1 MDIEN
6 MTTIENTETSSEMK
20 EQYEIKNEGKDR
32 KA

>member
-6 MTTIENTETSSEMK
+6 MATIENTGTSSEME
-20 EQYEIKNEGKDR
+20 EQYEIKNEGKDE